1 MELRHLKYFLV
12 VAEELHFRRAAE
24 RLFIAQPG
32 LSRQIRQLE
41 EDLGVAL
48 FKRHNRK
55 VELTPAGA
63 FLREKAEV
71 LLGELEHIV
80 TATRQVGEGLR
91 GQLRIGYIG
100 SAMQHTVPDLLL
112 KVSTLY
118 PDIHFSLKEMDNQ
131 QQLEALLSREIDLG
145 FVRLERVSPPLKMRA
160 VFEDTFSLVLPED
173 HPLTPATFTGL
184 RQLREE
190 PFILF
195 EASYSSSYYETVM
208 QLFDA
213 EGFTPTV
220 SHNTVNASSIYRL
233 VANGLGLAIVPTVLL
248 EGYDMRIKSIELTK
262 VPQRTTLRAVWH
274 DGEKG
279 GLLAQVLG
287 MIFKQ

>member
-41 EDLGVAL
+41 EELGVPL

-55 VELTPAGA
+55 VELTPAGS
-63 FLREKAEV
+63 FLQEKADV
-71 LLGELEHIV
+71 LLKELELVI
-80 TATRQVGEGLR
+80 TATRQVGAGLR

-100 SAMQHTVPDLLL
+100 SAMQHTLPKLFLA
-112 KVSTLY
+112 VSEQY
-118 PDIHFSLKEMDNQ
+118 PDVHFSLKEMDNRQ
-131 QQLEALLSREIDLG
+131 QIEALLSREIDLG
-145 FVRLERVSPPLKMRA
+145 FVRLERVAPPLQMRA
-160 VFEDTFSLVLPED
+160 VFEDTFSLVLPES
-173 HPLTPATFTGL
+173 HFLTPETFTGL
-184 RQLREE
+184 KQLEE
-190 PFILF
+190 ESFILF
-195 EASYSSSYYETVM
+195 ESSYSSSYYETVM

-220 SHNTVNASSIYRL
+220 SHNTINASSIYRL
-233 VANGLGLAIVPTVLL
+233 VASGLGLAIVPTVLL

-274 DGEKG
+274 GGEPSD
-279 GLLAQVLG
+279 LLKHVLG
-287 MIFKQ
+287 MIAIG